1 MTGPPRRQ
9 HTRDRDDGFAWLEL
23 AWQWP
28 AQGCEGF
35 PEGMTLGVV
44 PGRAVPSKWRRAIRG
59 WQWACCVCVPA
70 PVLTASPQRGV
81 CGVSIAQLQLERV
94 LGMTCVHN
102 SSLAVNN
109 VTGEIAYPAGC
120 IVVVYNPKRNRQVR
134 LVHACCDGA

>member
-1 MTGPPRRQ
+1 MLYRRN
-9 HTRDRDDGFAWLEL
+9 GVALSAAGSGL
-23 AWQWP
+23 AV
-28 AQGCEGF
+28 C
-35 PEGMTLGVV
+35 
-44 PGRAVPSKWRRAIRG
+44 
-59 WQWACCVCVPA
+59 ACQ
-70 PVLTASPQRGV
+70 LLFSRLLRNMV

-134 LVHACCDGA
+134 LAHACCDGA